1 MAHPERSLP
10 MPHQRKHMKL
20 TGDTH
25 PPEVEDDRGG
35 EEGDSAPPAAARLQ
49 EAAEHLVHLEQRAVA
64 GAVRLAGSGAGYLAQ
79 ARAQVRSRPLTA
91 AVAAFMA
98 GFAVAV
104 VTRSR

>member
-1 MAHPERSLP
+1 

-25 PPEVEDDRGG
+25 PPEVEDDPGR
-35 EEGDSAPPAAARLQ
+35 EEEESPPPAAARLLA
-49 EAAEHLVHLEQRAVA
+49 AAEPLEQRAVA
-64 GAVRLAGSGAGYLAQ
+64 RAVRLAGSGEGYLAQ
-79 ARAQVRSRPLTA
+79 ARAQVRSRPLAA